1 MSEDILSDAKK
12 FTQDC
17 EAADNENH
25 VNARDDLRFLLGGEN
40 QWRPEDLYL
49 RRIDSRPWMTV
60 NKLPTFIHQVTNS
73 LRQNRPSIKIHPVG
87 GDADYDTAQVRQGLI
102 RHIEYDSNADVA
114 YDRAVCSAACIG
126 FGYLRVF
133 TDYSDP
139 MSFNQDIKIGSIR
152 NPFTVRFDPFSVE
165 PDGSDAKKAI
175 VAYRINKEE
184 FKKQYPDAE
193 ACNVTSISNDLTAWF
208 IGDDVV
214 VADFYRI
221 EEELQTLCLMPDG
234 STVWKDKL
242 SSPMVPIKERKS
254 MRRKVMLYKITGCD
268 VLESTEVMSYW
279 IPVFPVYGDEIDI
292 DGKAYRS
299 GLIRNAKDP
308 ARMYNYWMT
317 SATEE
322 VALRPKSP
330 YIGAVGQFE
339 DLEQDWANANRRSFP
354 YLQYRPVTID
364 GNLAPAP
371 QRQQMADIP
380 SGMLQ
385 MAMHANDNIKATTG
399 LFDASLGAR
408 GNATSGK
415 QEIAQQR
422 QGDIANFHYVD
433 GLSRTIRHVGR
444 VINYMIPH
452 YYDTERAV
460 KIMRI
465 DDTVSHETINQVIQD
480 PLTGAI
486 VKVMNDMTGG
496 EYDVTVAAGAPYST
510 LRAEAADN
518 MTELASRDPGFLQI
532 AGDLYFKELDWPGAD
547 KIAARYK
554 KIIDPKLTE
563 DEDADGVE
571 AKAAKLA
578 QMEQML
584 TQQAQEMEMRQAG
597 LMEQEASASEE
608 MSKLKE
614 EYAKVQAAKAELGA
628 QQQIFRAQ
636 ISEAKAQLR
645 VDELTATLA
654 VQSLVADEP
663 KEEKEDREE
672 PQMPQAPQYIPV
684 PMPISKKVFQ
694 VQTNPDG
701 SMTGMIDNVSE
712 D

>member
-12 FTQDC
+12 FYQDC
-17 EAADNENH
+17 EAADNENF

-87 GDADYDTAQVRQGLI
+87 GEADYDTAQVRQGLI

-126 FGYLRVF
+126 FGYLRVY

-165 PDGSDAKKAI
+165 PDGSDARRAL
-175 VAYRINKEE
+175 VAYRVHKDE
-184 FKKQYPDAE
+184 FRQQYPDAE
-193 ACNVTSISNDLTAWF
+193 ACNITTISDAMSAWF

-214 VADFYRI
+214 VGEFYRV
-221 EEELQTLCLMPDG
+221 EETAQMLCLLADG
-234 STVWKDKL
+234 TTVWKDQI
-242 SSPMVPIKERKS
+242 SGPVMPVKERKS

-279 IPVFPVYGDEIDI
+279 IPVFPVYGDEVDI
-292 DGKAYRS
+292 DGRAYRS

-308 ARMYNYWMT
+308 ARMYNYWLT

-354 YLQYRPVTID
+354 YLQYNPVTVD
-364 GNLAPAP
+364 GNLAPPP
-371 QRQQMADIP
+371 QRQHMADIP

-415 QEIAQQR
+415 QELAQQR
-422 QGDIANFHYVD
+422 QGDISNFHYVD
-433 GLSRTIRHVGR
+433 GLTRTIRHVGR

-452 YYDTERAV
+452 YYDAERV
-460 KIMRI
+460 IRIMRL
-465 DDTVSHETINQVIQD
+465 DDTVSHETINQVVTD
-480 PLTGAI
+480 PLTGAVI
-486 VKVMNDMTGG
+486 KVLNDMTGG
-496 EYDVTVAAGAPYST
+496 EYDVTVSAGASYST
-510 LRAEAADN
+510 LRAEAVDN
-518 MTELASRDPGFLQI
+518 MTELAARDPGFLQV
-532 AGDLYFKELDWPGAD
+532 AGDLYFKEQDWPGAD

-554 KIIDPKLTE
+554 KVIDPRLTE
-563 DEDADGVE
+563 DEGAEGAE
-571 AKAAKLA
+571 AKANQVA
-578 QMEQML
+578 QMARQIEQQVMEL
-584 TQQAQEMEMRQAG
+584 QAQF
-597 LMEQEASASEE
+597 EAMAQKEAMISEE
-608 MSKLKE
+608 MANLKE
-614 EYAKVQAAKAELGA
+614 EYAKVQAAKAEFRA
-628 QQQIFRAQ
+628 DQQIFIAQ
-636 ISEAKAQLR
+636 ISEAKS
-645 VDELTATLA
+645 ELKVAELQAALA
-654 VQSLVADEP
+654 VERLTQPDE
-663 KEEKEDREE
+663 
-672 PQMPQAPQYIPV
+672 V
-684 PMPISKKVFQ
+684 PNGDQRSF
-694 VQTNPDG
+694 
-701 SMTGMIDNVSE
+701 
-712 D
+712 